1 MQFAAYM
8 KLKKREMEYFQYMI
22 LFGEAK
28 TDEEKR
34 KHFDKMRSFKE
45 ASVYTLNVSQYK
57 YYEKWYHSVIRAL
70 LDNIDFKDQYKE
82 IGSLLLPAISAQE
95 AEESILILKELHL
108 IQPDEQGYL
117 RPTDSLVSNGYDV
130 PGSLLNNSIVN
141 YLRLSEKAIDF
152 FPKNE
157 RNFSVLTL
165 AISETGF
172 TQIQQ
177 ELREF
182 RRKIMQIAAND
193 SIDRIYQLGFQLFP
207 VSSKS
212 ISGSKKR

>member
-1 MQFAAYM
+1 MPDIFQYSDYRKFLHDWYTEKKSANPSFSYRLIAQQVGYSSPGYLHMVISGKSGISLSRGMQFAAYM

-117 RPTDSLVSNGYDV
+117 RPTC
-130 PGSLLNNSIVN
+130 SI
-141 YLRLSEKAIDF
+141 
-152 FPKNE
+152 P
-157 RNFSVLTL
+157 
-165 AISETGF
+165 
-172 TQIQQ
+172 
-177 ELREF
+177 
-182 RRKIMQIAAND
+182 
-193 SIDRIYQLGFQLFP
+193 
-207 VSSKS
+207 
-212 ISGSKKR
+212 

>member
-1 MQFAAYM
+1 M

-28 TDEEKR
+28 TDEEKL
-34 KHFDKMRSFKE
+34 KYFDKMRSFKE

-117 RPTDSLVSNGYDV
+117 RPTC
-130 PGSLLNNSIVN
+130 SI
-141 YLRLSEKAIDF
+141 
-152 FPKNE
+152 P
-157 RNFSVLTL
+157 
-165 AISETGF
+165 
-172 TQIQQ
+172 
-177 ELREF
+177 
-182 RRKIMQIAAND
+182 
-193 SIDRIYQLGFQLFP
+193 
-207 VSSKS
+207 
-212 ISGSKKR
+212 